1 MAIACLDV
9 WRQVAQDGKIDAS
22 PTSRIRERT
31 LSVSESFVE
40 TQSQLRDSLARRIKE
55 LRLASQMSQRN
66 LAERAGI
73 RQALVSQIELGE
85 ANVTLDS
92 LLKIAIALKV
102 DFAGLFEADGEMP
115 PPGSPRRPC
124 HSP

>member
-1 MAIACLDV
+1 MLACSCGGTSPK
-9 WRQVAQDGKIDAS
+9 VAKWTPPI
-22 PTSRIRERT
+22 PRIPERT

-40 TQSQLRDSLARRIKE
+40 TQSRLRDTLARRIKD
-55 LRLASQMSQRN
+55 LRLSSQMSQRD

-73 RQALVSQIELGE
+73 RQALVSQLELGE

-102 DFAGLFEADGEMP
+102 DFAVLFEADGDMP
-115 PPGSPRRPC
+115 PPGSRLR
-124 HSP
+124 